1 MENLINMFNDLDPL
15 MKFMW
20 GCALLATFVFLV
32 QFILTLLGMDHTD
45 IDVDFDGSD
54 TMDLGNGLNI
64 FSMKNLVNFFMGFG
78 WSGVCLRDSIQNT
91 LLLIVVSIL
100 IGMSFV
106 AMFVFIY
113 AKTRKLEKNG
123 AFNIKDCQDRTAQVY
138 IRIPA
143 GGEGKGKVQISLNG
157 AVQELDA
164 ITDEDAIPSGTTVK
178 IVEVMEGDILK
189 VVNIQNNLVI

>member
-1 MENLINMFNDLDPL
+1 MENLINLFGSLEPMQ
-15 MKFMW
+15 KIYW
-20 GCALLATFVFLV
+20 GCALIASTLFVV
-32 QFILTLLGMDHTD
+32 QFVLTLLGMDHTD

-54 TMDLGNGLNI
+54 TMDLGNGMNI
-64 FSMKNLVNFFMGFG
+64 FTMKNLVNFIMGFG
-78 WSGVCLRDSIQNT
+78 WAGVCLKDSISSPF
-91 LLLIVVSIL
+91 LLIVISVIV
-100 IGMSFV
+100 GMAFV

-123 AFNIKDCQDRTAQVY
+123 AFDIKDCQDRTAQVY
-138 IRIPA
+138 LRIPA

>member
-1 MENLINMFNDLDPL
+1 MENLINMFGSLEP
-15 MKFMW
+15 MQKIYW
-20 GCALLATFVFLV
+20 GCALIASTLFVV
-32 QFILTLLGMDHTD
+32 QFVLTLLGMDHTD

-54 TMDLGNGLNI
+54 TMDLGNGMNI
-64 FSMKNLVNFFMGFG
+64 FTMKNLVNFIMGFG
-78 WSGVCLRDSIQNT
+78 WAGVCLKDSISSPF
-91 LLLIVVSIL
+91 LLIVISVIV
-100 IGMSFV
+100 GMAFV

-123 AFNIKDCQDRTAQVY
+123 AFDIKDCQDRTCQVY
-138 IRIPA
+138 LRIPA

>member
-20 GCALLATFVFLV
+20 GSALLASFVFLV

-78 WSGVCLRDSIQNT
+78 WSGVCLRDSIPNT

-157 AVQELDA
+157 SVQELDA

-178 IVEVMEGDILK
+178 IVEVMEGEILK

>member
-1 MENLINMFNDLDPL
+1 MENLINMFGALEP
-15 MKFMW
+15 MQKFFW
-20 GCALLATFVFLV
+20 GCALLASFVFLV

-45 IDVDFDGSD
+45 MDVDFDGSD
-54 TMDLGNGLNI
+54 TMDLGNGMNI
-64 FSMKNLVNFFMGFG
+64 FTMKNLVNFIMGFG
-78 WSGVCLRDSIQNT
+78 WAGVCLKDSISNNI
-91 LLLIVVSIL
+91 LLIAVSVL
-100 IGMSFV
+100 VGMAFV

-157 AVQELDA
+157 SVQELDA

-178 IVEVMEGDILK
+178 IIEVIEGDILK
-189 VVNIQNNLVI
+189 VENIQNNLVI